1 MGRWGQVTHF
11 LRVNEF
17 LADVIANKETYRGVY
32 GDLVDRIKV
41 FKTVP
46 IIEESVVSI
55 ELLQKYRDM
64 DKDFGEGVVLNGRT
78 FSYKSKSDDYY
89 ASMK

>member
-17 LADVIANKETYRGVY
+17 LADVIANKETLPVY

-46 IIEESVVSI
+46 IIEESVVS
-55 ELLQKYRDM
+55 LS
-64 DKDFGEGVVLNGRT
+64 F
-78 FSYKSKSDDYY
+78 
-89 ASMK
+89 